1 MRLNEIYQTHKDDI
15 EFFLIYIHEAHAAN
29 GWQTPQNLYEEIIY
43 DEPTSDDE
51 RAEVGQ
57 ACQIALELKLPIL
70 LDSIDNDVE
79 KKYNS
84 SPIRLYVID
93 EDGVLT
99 FNGAQGPRGFDPDA
113 WDEAIKQRIAAG

>member
-1 MRLNEIYQTHKDDI
+1 MYQAYKDDI
-15 EFFLIYIHEAHAAN
+15 EFFLIYTHEAHAAD
-29 GWQTPQNLYEEIIY
+29 GWQTPQNLYEEIIF
-43 DEPTSDDE
+43 DEPTTDDE

-57 ACQIALELKLPIL
+57 ACQIALDLKLPML

-79 KKYNS
+79 EKYIS

-99 FNGAQGPRGFDPDA
+99 FNGAQGPGGFDPDV
-113 WDEAIKQRIAAG
+113 WDEAIKQRISAG